1 MGVLLLSGFL
11 EAEGLLKMVK
21 RWLKLI
27 LSLAFFF
34 SPAPLLIYFCS
45 SPPCLSVFP
54 PFVLSLAFFLVCFAF
69 LFVSFASFSLS
80 LSPVGSLSPPNS
92 PVLASCCVPGV
103 TSSLE
108 AEKWKRDGGLAAFFL
123 RCSWSLSVASSV
135 SLRRNRGTKVFFLL
149 LFSPPRFCPSLYCIF
164 FFCGLSF
171 SGFYSQRTMPFHP
184 LIAGVMVV
192 AGG

>member
-1 MGVLLLSGFL
+1 MFISLCYDDLFIIFLTLAPVNIQLRIIPTGVGKYYV
-11 EAEGLLKMVK
+11 A
-21 RWLKLI
+21 I
-27 LSLAFFF
+27 SLFRF
-34 SPAPLLIYFCS
+34 PLC
-45 SPPCLSVFP
+45 
-54 PFVLSLAFFLVCFAF
+54 FVC
-69 LFVSFASFSLS
+69 FSLS

-164 FFCGLSF
+164 FLW
-171 SGFYSQRTMPFHP
+171 PFV
-184 LIAGVMVV
+184 LWLL
-192 AGG
+192 